1 MLPQADSDVPT
12 RRGEIQLLFT
22 CQPADAREQQLIR
35 QLRSLFQLAE
45 CYLAALIQI
54 SPDGARRTIDLCL
67 HLSPRFTPRLDCRAV
82 HDSSVN
88 SASGCS
94 SQNRMA
100 ISRYSI
106 VAVFM
111 T

>member
-1 MLPQADSDVPT
+1 MLSQTDSDAPALG
-12 RRGEIQLLFT
+12 GEIQLLFT

-54 SPDGARRTIDLCL
+54 SPDGARCSIDLCL

-82 HDSSVN
+82 HDSTLN
-88 SASGCS
+88 SASACS
-94 SQNRMA
+94 SQTLMS
-100 ISRYSI
+100 ISPYL
-106 VAVFM
+106 A
-111 T
+111 